1 MHLTDFILFSF
12 SLFLTHIHTLMH
24 TLFLSFPSFI
34 FLSHE
39 YCIDYVHC
47 TYIQVSS
54 RNNVVYLK
62 LRLNFGKAL
71 FYYIFFF
78 FHTINNNVHVN
89 EVNSWNIEIGC
100 QCSLSFFFRY
110 VKYSIV
116 LVMIRFTIYYPYSL
130 HSHWLRFFYF
140 FFFFSFKVQ

>member
-12 SLFLTHIHTLMH
+12 SLFLTHIHILIH
-24 TLFLSFPSFI
+24 TLFLSFPSLI
-34 FLSHE
+34 FLSYE
-39 YCIDYVHC
+39 YCIDYVHF
-47 TYIQVSS
+47 TYIQVFS

-71 FYYIFFF
+71 FYYIYIFF

-100 QCSLSFFFRY
+100 
-110 VKYSIV
+110 
-116 LVMIRFTIYYPYSL
+116 
-130 HSHWLRFFYF
+130 
-140 FFFFSFKVQ
+140 